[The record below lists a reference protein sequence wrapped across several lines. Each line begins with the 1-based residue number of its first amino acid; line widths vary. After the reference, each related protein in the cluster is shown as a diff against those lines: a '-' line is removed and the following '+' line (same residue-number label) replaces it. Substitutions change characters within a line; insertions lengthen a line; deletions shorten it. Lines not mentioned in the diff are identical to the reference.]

1 MLNKVKENKLLKI
14 EELKAKEGLE
24 AVTRTK
30 DVRRAIY
37 IDAMGLFENRKAD
50 VEFEEVEIVER
61 VETKYAKES
70 HKKDKIRNKVKQKER
85 GITEKKLGE
94 KIVVESTENKTGKV
108 KKNDK
113 NRENNKKGT
122 SMDRFI

>member
-1 MLNKVKENKLLKI
+1 MYQKIFKIYTVPKKMLNKVKENKLLKI

-61 VETKYAKES
+61 VEIKYAKES

-85 GITEKKLGE
+85 GITEK
-94 KIVVESTENKTGKV
+94 NWA
-108 KKNDK
+108 KK
-113 NRENNKKGT
+113 
-122 SMDRFI
+122 

>member
-14 EELKAKEGLE
+14 EELKAKEGNE
-24 AVTRTK
+24 IAK
-30 DVRRAIY
+30 KI
-37 IDAMGLFENRKAD
+37 
-50 VEFEEVEIVER
+50 EE
-61 VETKYAKES
+61 
-70 HKKDKIRNKVKQKER
+70 
-85 GITEKKLGE
+85 
-94 KIVVESTENKTGKV
+94 ENKTGKV